1 MGTTIVFLGCNV
13 NHQKVSKQI
22 YTIVYSILFT
32 PGHLKKVGVLFQG
45 SILGEHTAQIYPDP
59 LPSCWEILDC
69 AELGGRGLTYE
80 LPVAPTA
87 LSKRK
92 VTPLPVEGLTLLYMS
107 TQMANCSLGLI
118 FKNWGK

>member
-1 MGTTIVFLGCNV
+1 MGTSIVFLGCNV

-22 YTIVYSILFT
+22 YAIVYSTLFT
-32 PGHLKKVGVLFQG
+32 LGDSKNVEALFQG
-45 SILGEHTAQIYPDP
+45 GLWEGARRARSSDP
-59 LPSCWEILDC
+59 PLSRWEITDC
-69 AELGGRGLTYE
+69 MELGGGELTCE

-92 VTPLPVEGLTLLYMS
+92 VTPLPVEDLIPLYMS
-107 TQMANCSLGLI
+107 AQMASCSLGLI